1 MTEVFVLTERQL
13 LLWRMRM
20 KGMSLSE
27 IASRLGIS
35 RQAVHK
41 GLQAAENKVY
51 KALVSAAAASKIEVR
66 RIEVEKGILVGW
78 SPWLRTYVY
87 ITFSSR
93 NGVQIWFRHEGDCKA
108 CPLRDEC
115 MRMLLSEAEE
125 RGIKLPSPDEME
137 PIQPADILFEKI
149 LEER

>member
-1 MTEVFVLTERQL
+1 MFVLTDRQL
-13 LLWRMRM
+13 LLWRMRLR
-20 KGMSLSE
+20 GMSISE

-51 KALVSAAAASKIEVR
+51 KALVSVAAASKIEVR
-66 RIEVEKGILVGW
+66 RIDVEKGVLVGW
-78 SPWLRTYVY
+78 SPWLKTDVY

-93 NGVQIWFRHEGDCKA
+93 NGVQIWFRHEGDCKT
-108 CPLRDEC
+108 CPLREEC
-115 MRMLLSEAEE
+115 IRILLSEADE

-137 PIQPADILFEKI
+137 PSQLADILFEKI